1 MNIAMLSGLII
12 FTVLL
17 VMLLAGA
24 PIAVSLGVSSILA
37 ILPILNTQA
46 TVVTGAQRIFSGISV
61 FSLLA
66 IPFFILAGNIMNRGG
81 IAIRLIN
88 LAKLVT
94 GRIPGALAH
103 TNAVANML
111 FGAIS
116 GSGTA
121 AASAMGSII
130 GPIEAEEGY
139 DAEFSAAA
147 NIATA
152 PTGLLIPPSNVM
164 ITFSL
169 VSGGTSVAALFMAG
183 YIPGILWGLA
193 CMIVIYIFAKKKGY
207 KSTSSFKGKEK
218 LMVIWQALPSLLMIV
233 IVIGGIIGGIFTA
246 TEGSVVAVVY
256 TLILSLFFYKTI
268 KFKDLPEI
276 FLASAE
282 MTGIIVFLIGVS
294 SIMSWVMAFTD
305 IPTLVSNAGGAAAR
319 PFETHYNALNED
331 VKLRISLELYLKRL
345 IVGGLERVYEIGR
358 VFRNEGVDT
367 RHNPEFTLMELYQA
381 YTDYEGMMEL
391 TESMF
396 RYLAE
401 KVCGSSVISYNGT
414 VIDMSKPFERIT
426 MIDAVK
432 KYSGVDFNTVKTDE
446 EAKAIAREHNVVFE
460 ERHKKGDI
468 INLFFEEFCEEKMI
482 QPTFVMDHPVEV
494 SPLTK
499 RKPSNPELVERFEM
513 YIYGREMCNAYS
525 ELNDP
530 IDQRERFKAQEE
542 AFAAGDEEANHTDE
556 DFLNALEIGMP
567 PTGGIGY
574 GIDRLVMLLTD
585 SQAIRDVLLFP
596 TMKTLDP
603 KKAENKAEKAAV
615 NGSAE
620 DATVSAPS
628 VQIDLSKVKIEPLFA
643 DDVDFETFSKS
654 DFRVVKIEACE
665 AVPKS
670 KKLLKFTL
678 NDGTDRKRTILSG
691 IHEYYEPEELVGKTC
706 VAITNLPPRKM
717 MGIDSEGMLI
727 SAVYEYDGREG
738 LNLLM
743 LDDSIPAGAKLY

>member
-1 MNIAMLSGLII
+1 MAEQNNNQQDLNQLLQVRYDKLHELQENGKDPFVITKYDVTNHSTDIIDNFETMEGKSVSIAGRMMFKRVMGKASFCNIQDLKGRIQVYVARDNIGEEIYKDFKKSDIGDIWGVKGYAFRTKTGEISIHAEEMTLLSK
-12 FTVLL
+12 
-17 VMLLAGA
+17 
-24 PIAVSLGVSSILA
+24 SLQ
-37 ILPILNTQA
+37 ILPEKFHGLTD
-46 TVVTGAQRIFSGISV
+46 TDMRYRQRYID
-61 FSLLA
+61 L
-66 IPFFILAGNIMNRGG
+66 IMNQESKEVFIKRSK
-81 IAIRLIN
+81 ILKEIRN
-88 LAKLVT
+88 
-94 GRIPGALAH
+94 
-103 TNAVANML
+103 
-111 FGAIS
+111 
-116 GSGTA
+116 
-121 AASAMGSII
+121 
-130 GPIEAEEGY
+130 
-139 DAEFSAAA
+139 
-147 NIATA
+147 
-152 PTGLLIPPSNVM
+152 
-164 ITFSL
+164 
-169 VSGGTSVAALFMAG
+169 
-183 YIPGILWGLA
+183 
-193 CMIVIYIFAKKKGY
+193 
-207 KSTSSFKGKEK
+207 
-218 LMVIWQALPSLLMIV
+218 
-233 IVIGGIIGGIFTA
+233 
-246 TEGSVVAVVY
+246 
-256 TLILSLFFYKTI
+256 
-268 KFKDLPEI
+268 
-276 FLASAE
+276 FLADRDFME
-282 MTGIIVFLIGVS
+282 VETPM
-294 SIMSWVMAFTD
+294 
-305 IPTLVSNAGGAAAR
+305 LVSNAGGAAAR

-401 KVCGSSVISYNGT
+401 KVCGSTKISYNGIE
-414 VIDMSKPFERIT
+414 IDLGKPFTRMT
-426 MIDAVK
+426 MNDAIK
-432 KYSGVDFNTVKTDE
+432 KYTGIDFDTVEDDAAAKKLADE
-446 EAKAIAREHNVVFE
+446 HHIAYE

-468 INLFFEEFCEEKMI
+468 INLFFEEFCEKELI
-482 QPTFVMDHPVEV
+482 QPTFIMDHPIEI

-499 RKPSNPELVERFEM
+499 KKPSDPTKVERFELF
-513 YIYGREMCNAYS
+513 INTWEMCNAYS

-530 IDQRERFKAQEE
+530 VDQRERFAAQD
-542 AFAAGDEEANHTDE
+542 ANAAAGDDEAEHTDE

-585 SQAIRDVLLFP
+585 SAAIRDVLLFP
-596 TMKTLDP
+596 TMKTLEP
-603 KKAENKAEKAAV
+603 KRAENKAEKAAV

-620 DATVSAPS
+620 AATVSAPS